1 MLPLPS
7 SPEDRIAASAL
18 ATLIILQTVML
29 ASLYAGVPPHP
40 PAATPL
46 FGIGP
51 LIGASL
57 SAATAALLLGP
68 RMTSCGRS
76 FGLLAAALALVSFGP
91 QKYFDP
97 QFPTIWP
104 AVIGGQLACA
114 VLIRTFFKGL
124 RGRGATA

>member
-1 MLPLPS
+1 MTPTS
-7 SPEDRIAASAL
+7 SADRIAASAL

-57 SAATAALLLGP
+57 SAATAALVLGP
-68 RMTSCGRS
+68 RSTPAGRW
-76 FGLLAAALALVSFGP
+76 FGLIAAALALVSFGP
-91 QKYFDP
+91 QKFFDP
-97 QFPTIWP
+97 QFAIIWP
-104 AVIGGQLACA
+104 AVIGGQIACA
-114 VLIRTFFKGL
+114 VLVWAFCKGL
-124 RGRGATA
+124 QGRGATA

>member
-1 MLPLPS
+1 MTPTS
-7 SPEDRIAASAL
+7 SNDRIAASAL
-18 ATLIILQTVML
+18 ATLIILQIVML

-68 RMTSCGRS
+68 RTTPAGRW
-76 FGLLAAALALVSFGP
+76 FGLLSAALALVSFGP

-97 QFPTIWP
+97 QFAIIWP
-104 AVIGGQLACA
+104 AVISGQIACA
-114 VLIRTFFKGL
+114 VLVWAFCKGL
-124 RGRGATA
+124 RGRGAIA